1 MLTAKMSNN
10 VTKTDPHTGAE
21 AVPVHNH
28 GQNVENEVS
37 TVAFPRPICLPKHSF
52 LAGPL
57 GISLIRMMASSS
69 RGSVLPHAPIYLT
82 QKAHPGNQAS
92 NASYP
97 NNTTQG
103 DKAINT
109 STSLTGAGG
118 LGTGASGAAV
128 DNSPSALKTPRKTDG
143 SAHSAPGGTLHG
155 GDSHKA

>member
-1 MLTAKMSNN
+1 MSNN
-10 VTKTDPHTGAE
+10 VTKTDPPTGAE

-37 TVAFPRPICLPKHSF
+37 TVDFPHPICLAVTLLS
-52 LAGPL
+52 L
-57 GISLIRMMASSS
+57 GISLIGMMASSS
-69 RGSVLPHAPIYLT
+69 RRSVLLPHAFKADP
-82 QKAHPGNQAS
+82 KAHPGNQAS

-103 DKAINT
+103 DKATNT

-118 LGTGASGAAV
+118 LGAGASGAAV
-128 DNSPSALKTPRKTDG
+128 DNSPSALKTPRKTEG